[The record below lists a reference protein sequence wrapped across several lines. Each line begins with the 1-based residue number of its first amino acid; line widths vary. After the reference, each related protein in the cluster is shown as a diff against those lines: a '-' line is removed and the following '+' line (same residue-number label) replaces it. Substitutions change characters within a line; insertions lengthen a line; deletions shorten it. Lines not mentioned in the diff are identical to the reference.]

1 MTEPHFS
8 IINPNISEIS
18 DSIFYID
25 LYPMALSLKS
35 NITCNLKIK
44 RKDSQQIFNN
54 QLNDLELIKYFAP
67 IN

>member
-1 MTEPHFS
+1 
-8 IINPNISEIS
+8 
-18 DSIFYID
+18 
-25 LYPMALSLKS
+25 MALSLKS

-54 QLNDLELIKYFAP
+54 QLNSLELIKYFAP